1 MRKLYKTRRVRRG
14 LSLIEVMISTAIAA
28 TLLVATGMAWVA
40 STNAVEINDR
50 TARGLQSGSTA
61 VLQMTSAIRRCQA
74 AQVYSDHVDLVTF
87 DGHKYTYQYSS
98 AAQQLQFVNKD
109 VTPNVMHPLASNVT
123 ACTFGCDTA
132 PNPQTQVLCVVH
144 VSVNITINIG
154 SCPFTLCGSAAPRVN
169 INY

>member
-1 MRKLYKTRRVRRG
+1 MKKILTNRRLRRG

-50 TARGLQSGSTA
+50 TARGLQGGSTA

-87 DGHKYTYQYSS
+87 DGHAYTYQYSA
-98 AAQQLQFVNKD
+98 AAQQLQFVNND
-109 VTPNVMHPLASNVT
+109 V
-123 ACTFGCDTA
+123 
-132 PNPQTQVLCVVH
+132 
-144 VSVNITINIG
+144 
-154 SCPFTLCGSAAPRVN
+154 
-169 INY
+169 